1 MTKIDKNIFYLGL
14 VSFFTDMASSIVT
27 TLLPIFVVFVL
38 QEGVDKLGI
47 VIAVSTFV
55 SYIFRLL
62 FGYLSERF
70 DLRKPFLVA
79 GYGIS
84 AITKPLLALTNTY
97 AQVAL
102 LRAFERM
109 GKAVRSAPK
118 DALISAYSHKE
129 RSGRTFG
136 FHKMMD
142 VSGEL
147 VGALIV
153 MTVFYLFTQSEE
165 LFRTLFASTL
175 LPGLLGVF
183 VLLVFVKEKPAISN
197 QSSPKVFVRSDMKL
211 FGLLFLYFLF
221 LLFFMGDQ
229 YFLVAARQ
237 SGMTLTVI
245 PALVIASTLT
255 QALIS
260 YYSGVLIDKAGHK
273 SMLFAA
279 FAGAIVSTVCVEKGF
294 FLAGFVF
301 LGVFTVVSLNAMR
314 SFISANASSK
324 AFVYG
329 IFYMGIAL
337 FSSGGAFVIGKLW
350 QMYGFEKVL
359 FFSLI
364 GMGSI
369 SFVLLTNIIFNLLFK
384 KNEIY

>member
-14 VSFFTDMASSIVT
+14 VSFFTDMASSMVT
-27 TLLPIFVVFVL
+27 TLLPIFVVFIL
-38 QEGVDKLGI
+38 NEGVEKLGI

-70 DLRKPFLVA
+70 DVKKPFLIA

-84 AITKPLLALTNTY
+84 ALSKPLLALTHTY

-102 LRAFERM
+102 LRALERM

-118 DALISAYSHKE
+118 DALISAYSEKKQ
-129 RSGRTFG
+129 SGRTFG

-147 VGALIV
+147 SGALIV
-153 MTVFYLFTQSEE
+153 MGVFYLFSQNEH
-165 LFRTLFASTL
+165 LFRTLFAATL
-175 LPGLLGVF
+175 LPGFFGVLILLFF
-183 VLLVFVKEKPAISN
+183 VREKSAGEKKAASR
-197 QSSPKVFVRSDMKL
+197 VFVRSDMKL
-211 FGLLFLYFLF
+211 LWLLGVYFLF

-237 SGMTLTVI
+237 SGMTLTAI
-245 PALVIASTLT
+245 PVLVIVSTLT
-255 QALIS
+255 QALLS
-260 YYSGVLIDKAGHK
+260 YSSGVLIDKAGHR
-273 SMLFAA
+273 SMLLLSFVS
-279 FAGAIVSTVCVEKGF
+279 AIVSTLCIYKSFFVIGF
-294 FLAGFVF
+294 AF
-301 LGVFTVVSLNAMR
+301 LGLFTVVSLNAMR

-337 FSSGGAFVIGKLW
+337 FSSGGALLIGKLW
-350 QMYGFEKVL
+350 QMYGFEKIVL
-359 FFSLI
+359 FSLT
-364 GMGSI
+364 GMGCI
-369 SFVLLTNIIFNLLFK
+369 SFVLLVNVISTFLFAR
-384 KNEIY
+384 NEIY